1 MQKAT
6 ATHKTEGAA
15 DRKRKADEGKQRTEV
30 TVFDSALFGP
40 KPLKMQVR
48 FKAKYYDVE
57 VYSRIA
63 DSSCVVYY
71 TASGCYEGL
80 DSVFLWDAKR
90 RQLTGDDGELIDTRK
105 KPKASKTTGS
115 PKTPNGVLKK
125 DAGVA
130 PAPIDTR
137 AIPKK
142 TSTVGAPPRPLP
154 LFEQGD
160 RVELQSGGDAGDHI
174 ITSISAGKRKCTIT
188 PLTGGEPLQ
197 VLTSQLLPVETE
209 VVVVAECVRVFPGLF
224 REFKHIKTSTVIE
237 ALDAASM
244 VESAAKTILL
254 RQQNELDL
262 AGGADIPGV
271 GPCRAGDRRRS
282 TEDERVRKGG
292 CSRCCTRG
300 ASGSARCI
308 WTEAAAVAAQAWVQV
323 VAAAPTAAAALVAM
337 TALPA
342 GGLDLQAY
350 YSSFSSPRRRL
361 QATSLL

>member
-6 ATHKTEGAA
+6 ATRKMEGAA
-15 DRKRKADEGKQRTEV
+15 NRKRKADAGKQRTEV

-262 AGGADIPGV
+262 AGGADVPGGAASYSC
-271 GPCRAGDRRRS
+271 GPAGGGGKGSAALQRLKQDKEDAEEAKRCKQQLQSSPRSVFESPSSYSLARSTFRRRS
-282 TEDERVRKGG
+282 EPDRFV
-292 CSRCCTRG
+292 
-300 ASGSARCI
+300 ASPANR
-308 WTEAAAVAAQAWVQV
+308 QV
-323 VAAAPTAAAALVAM
+323 S
-337 TALPA
+337 TALAP
-342 GGLDLQAY
+342 D
-350 YSSFSSPRRRL
+350 F
-361 QATSLL
+361 